1 MFCTVPSSLCAI
13 MLQPLTTNDRWCV
26 VTFYYTKVIQTFWET
41 AAVISSWR
49 FYLEGASVVTK
60 TITTFLVHVAK
71 HQVRSRVH
79 LSVVRFHPILYQ
91 ITLKHTSTGL
101 PEKVLGYSTF
111 SFCLGVGG
119 TDCFTALSH
128 CFYCIGFTFEE
139 LSCCLF
145 SCLFV
150 KWNY

>member
-1 MFCTVPSSLCAI
+1 MCCHILLYKSDSDILGDSSCHLKLEVLFGGSLCSD
-13 MLQPLTTNDRWCV
+13 QNHHN
-26 VTFYYTKVIQTFWET
+26 
-41 AAVISSWR
+41 
-49 FYLEGASVVTK
+49 
-60 TITTFLVHVAK
+60 FLVHVAK

-111 SFCLGVGG
+111 SFCLGVGE
-119 TDCFTALSH
+119 TYCFTALSH
-128 CFYCIGFTFEE
+128 CFYCIGFAFEE

-145 SCLFV
+145 SCLFKTLFV